1 MVSWVQAYRLR
12 IKRRRLLFRALRKRR
27 QLRPMRD
34 NTQLIRARDV
44 LCFVT
49 LRNEINRLPYFLD
62 HLRALGVQHF
72 LMVDNNSSDGSSD
85 FLIKQPDVSVWHTA
99 HSYKLARFGMD
110 WLTWLQMQYA
120 HGHWCVTCDVDEL
133 LVYPH
138 HTTRDLWALC
148 DWLDRCDQPMM
159 GAMMLDMYPNVPL
172 GAAQHRGDQ
181 NPIKTLTHFD
191 AGNYQIQRQPKLGNL
206 WIQGGPRMRCFFN
219 ADPRKAPTLNKVPL
233 VKWNRRYVY
242 NSSMHNVLPRR
253 LNEIYDTQGGE
264 LTSGVL
270 LHTKFLPDIAA
281 RSREEMSR
289 KEHFENSDLY
299 TDYYETLVGNPT
311 LMTDHSAKYKNWRQ
325 LERLGLMSR
334 GGWM

>member
-1 MVSWVQAYRLR
+1 MSWVQAYRLR
-12 IKRRRLLFRALRKRR
+12 LKRRRLLFRALRKRR
-27 QLRPMRD
+27 QIRSLRD
-34 NTQLIRARDV
+34 NTGWIGARDV

-49 LRNEINRLPYFLD
+49 LRNEMNRLPYFLD
-62 HLRALGVQHF
+62 HYRALGVRHF
-72 LMVDNNSSDGSSD
+72 LMVDNNSTDGSGD
-85 FLIKQPDVSVWHTA
+85 FLAAQADVSLWHTV
-99 HSYKLARFGMD
+99 HSYKLSRFGMD
-110 WLTWLQMQYA
+110 WLTWLQMRYA

-138 HTTRDLWALC
+138 HTTRDLPALC

-159 GAMMLDMYPNVPL
+159 GAMMLDMYPATAL
-172 GAAQHRGDQ
+172 GAGQHSGDQ
-181 NPIKTLTHFD
+181 DPIATLTHFD
-191 AGNYQIQRQPKLGNL
+191 AGNYQIQHQPKLGNL
-206 WIQGGPRMRCFFN
+206 WIQGGPRMRHFFKS
-219 ADPRKAPTLNKVPL
+219 DPRKAPTLNKVPL

-242 NSSMHNVLPRR
+242 HSSMHNILPRH

-281 RSREEMSR
+281 RSVQEMGR

-299 TDYYETLVGNPT
+299 TDYYETLATNPT
-311 LMTDHSAKYKNWRQ
+311 LMTDHSTAYKNWRQ

-334 GGWM
+334 GGWV

>member
-1 MVSWVQAYRLR
+1 MSWVQAYRLR
-12 IKRRRLLFRALRKRR
+12 LKRRRLLFRALRKRR

-34 NTQLIRARDV
+34 NTQLIRANDV

-49 LRNEINRLPYFLD
+49 LRNEINRLPYFLN
-62 HLRALGVQHF
+62 HYRALGVQHF
-72 LMVDNNSSDGSSD
+72 MMVDNNSTDGSSD
-85 FLIKQPDVSVWHTA
+85 LLMKQPDVSVWHTA

-110 WLTWLQMQYA
+110 WLTWLQMRYA

-138 HTTRDLWALC
+138 HTTRDLRALC

-159 GAMMLDMYPNVPL
+159 GAMMLDMYPDAPL

-181 NPIKTLTHFD
+181 DPIATLTHFD
-191 AGNYQIQRQPKLGNL
+191 AGNYQIQQQPKLGNL
-206 WIQGGPRMRCFFN
+206 WIQGGPRMRHFFN
-219 ADPRKAPTLNKVPL
+219 TDPRKAPTLNKVPL

-242 NSSMHNVLPRR
+242 HSSMHNILPRS

-281 RSREEMSR
+281 RSREEMGR

-299 TDYYETLVGNPT
+299 KDYYETLAGNPT